1 MFKMLFDDISP
12 QKNHHVDEVV
22 ASHCC
27 GAEGQV
33 LALDMLHF
41 QVQQNITCNQNIR
54 KLFKIDEMISRFKT
68 FCYLLSLVEPPKERK
83 EVL

>member
-33 LALDMLHF
+33 LALDVLHF
-41 QVQQNITCNQNIR
+41 QVQQNITCNQNI
-54 KLFKIDEMISRFKT
+54 
-68 FCYLLSLVEPPKERK
+68 
-83 EVL
+83 